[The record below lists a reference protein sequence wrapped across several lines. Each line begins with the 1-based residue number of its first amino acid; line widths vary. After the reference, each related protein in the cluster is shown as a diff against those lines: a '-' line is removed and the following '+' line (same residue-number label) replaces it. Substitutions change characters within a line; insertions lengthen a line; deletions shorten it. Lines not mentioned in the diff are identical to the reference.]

1 MGGFGSIPS
10 IADVLIRTTDVS
22 SSQKTREVKK
32 NADLCLRP
40 PIDGYG
46 VLEFEL
52 LDEIADVGYRYA
64 KDTLAALRSDK
75 SFEDLF
81 AK

>member
-1 MGGFGSIPS
+1 
-10 IADVLIRTTDVS
+10 
-22 SSQKTREVKK
+22 VKQD
-32 NADLCLRP
+32 ADLCLRP

-64 KDTLAALRSDK
+64 SQKLAAIRSDA
-75 SFEDLF
+75 SFKDLF
-81 AK
+81 PS